1 MQRFFLRASDPAG
14 AVAAGSLQPFLDGLY
29 DFLVFIE
36 LDSHGTDLHF
46 PICGVVSLADVDWTE
61 LYQYRQSGGRECND
75 PASIILSLRK
85 MATSCF
91 CGPLTKPET
100 CAMLMQTVEAEITLI
115 MLPQRVRVAEN
126 RMENKSS
133 NGPRRAQS
141 KAQAEYSAT

>member
-1 MQRFFLRASDPAG
+1 MQRSC
-14 AVAAGSLQPFLDGLY
+14 VYYTPFAEDGN
-29 DFLVFIE
+29 F
-36 LDSHGTDLHF
+36 
-46 PICGVVSLADVDWTE
+46 
-61 LYQYRQSGGRECND
+61 R
-75 PASIILSLRK
+75 
-85 MATSCF
+85 F